1 VYNTIDDVVQAVKTK
16 EVDGMFLDRYRAS
29 HYQSRG
35 KLKSLITVKKLE
47 YRKDIGVLFSKN
59 NQRLATCLNFHRSN
73 IWRLVQTL
81 TATFKVMLTFISFGI
96 IYTNILIY
104 GLHTTIILCL

>member
-1 VYNTIDDVVQAVKTK
+1 MYNTIDNIIKAVRKK
-16 EVDGMFLDRYRAS
+16 EVDGMLLDVYRAS
-29 HYQSRG
+29 YYQSKG

-59 NQRLATCLNFHRSN
+59 NKKLAVCLDFFRSD

-81 TATFKVMLTFISFGI
+81 TATFKVMLTFIGF
-96 IYTNILIY
+96 
-104 GLHTTIILCL
+104 